1 MTGTQPLVWSQ
12 IFKNWK
18 FGFAAFFGQNTL
30 FKTRP
35 LVGFIHAL
43 VAWGFSLYLAVNV
56 IDVVYGFVP
65 NFKFLP
71 ESLIGDVYR
80 LFVDIFSVLVL
91 LGVFYFL
98 LRRFLLNDSRLVIDE
113 PVMLSEKA
121 KRVCFLIR
129 FLLVRSLLST

>member
-1 MTGTQPLVWSQ
+1 MLSNFEKIIFIILALSSLSVSYITFGKMFRVIMTGTQPLVWSQ

-71 ESLIGDVYR
+71 ESLIGDGYR

-98 LRRFLLNDSRLVIDE
+98 LRLYPKE
-113 PVMLSEKA
+113 H
-121 KRVCFLIR
+121 
-129 FLLVRSLLST
+129 